1 MEDLYKI
8 TFEQFLE
15 KNPEYSKQ
23 SKDIQLQRY
32 NLYEEQR
39 KQNIERCKSK
49 RKEIIANTKKV
60 KPTKKKKYD
69 EESSDEELN
78 IKIDDIL
85 DIKKRYQV
93 RNTEDNYILR
103 KNLSTKKQKQLAP
116 KSRILETANSYI
128 LSNSNGKKS
137 EITKEDLEKYKCIKD
152 EKKKLEKKTET
163 KDDHLMR
170 YLKVELDRA
179 QKIKKVKEKL
189 NEKDKKLQKFIKI
202 KNNGLKSIENGRYK
216 DNQNIHERQKIFEK
230 MISNYDQKIFLSKEQ
245 QKEKNLNKISM
256 ETSKKMEEL
265 NRQIQD
271 YEKKNNEY
279 KQKITNIFELK
290 DKQEIEGKIKERL
303 EKKEK
308 TESPISK
315 KESSSYLIK
324 KKLNDY
330 EEKFEIEKYRRE
342 NALITNMNKFQD
354 KINTYLEENEKR
366 ENKIKNNLIKAEKE
380 KEKLI
385 KKNNEKFNKV
395 QENIKNN
402 KIEAETKRKKLMDEI
417 EKKDLKDYAIK
428 QEKKKMYEERR
439 KMNKLNKEERDA
451 LKLKIQAI
459 INNEDTI
466 AEGEKNEEIFNK
478 LMNESINNNKEK

>member
-245 QKEKNLNKISM
+245 QKEKN
-256 ETSKKMEEL
+256 
-265 NRQIQD
+265 
-271 YEKKNNEY
+271 
-279 KQKITNIFELK
+279 
-290 DKQEIEGKIKERL
+290 
-303 EKKEK
+303 
-308 TESPISK
+308 
-315 KESSSYLIK
+315 
-324 KKLNDY
+324 
-330 EEKFEIEKYRRE
+330 
-342 NALITNMNKFQD
+342 
-354 KINTYLEENEKR
+354 
-366 ENKIKNNLIKAEKE
+366 
-380 KEKLI
+380 
-385 KKNNEKFNKV
+385 
-395 QENIKNN
+395 
-402 KIEAETKRKKLMDEI
+402 
-417 EKKDLKDYAIK
+417 
-428 QEKKKMYEERR
+428 
-439 KMNKLNKEERDA
+439 
-451 LKLKIQAI
+451 
-459 INNEDTI
+459 
-466 AEGEKNEEIFNK
+466 
-478 LMNESINNNKEK
+478 

>member
-1 MEDLYKI
+1 LEDLYKI

-152 EKKKLEKKTET
+152 EKKKLEKKN
-163 KDDHLMR
+163 R
-170 YLKVELDRA
+170 
-179 QKIKKVKEKL
+179 
-189 NEKDKKLQKFIKI
+189 
-202 KNNGLKSIENGRYK
+202 
-216 DNQNIHERQKIFEK
+216 
-230 MISNYDQKIFLSKEQ
+230 
-245 QKEKNLNKISM
+245 NK
-256 ETSKKMEEL
+256 
-265 NRQIQD
+265 R
-271 YEKKNNEY
+271 
-279 KQKITNIFELK
+279 
-290 DKQEIEGKIKERL
+290 
-303 EKKEK
+303 
-308 TESPISK
+308 
-315 KESSSYLIK
+315 
-324 KKLNDY
+324 
-330 EEKFEIEKYRRE
+330 
-342 NALITNMNKFQD
+342 
-354 KINTYLEENEKR
+354 
-366 ENKIKNNLIKAEKE
+366 
-380 KEKLI
+380 
-385 KKNNEKFNKV
+385 
-395 QENIKNN
+395 
-402 KIEAETKRKKLMDEI
+402 
-417 EKKDLKDYAIK
+417 
-428 QEKKKMYEERR
+428 
-439 KMNKLNKEERDA
+439 
-451 LKLKIQAI
+451 
-459 INNEDTI
+459 
-466 AEGEKNEEIFNK
+466 
-478 LMNESINNNKEK
+478 